1 VGLRRVP
8 PSTRPP
14 VPGDRRQRPLGAPG
28 RTGRASGSE
37 AAAGTVRA
45 VPTSVAVP
53 AAPAT
58 SAALR
63 LGGLEVWPPVVLAPM
78 AGVTN
83 AAFRSLCRRHGGGLY
98 VSEMVGARGL
108 VEGNRTSRLKAWFAP
123 DEHPRSI
130 QLYATDPADAAAAT
144 ELLVGGGAAGDG
156 ADAASGG
163 EPWGELGGE
172 PGLEPAG
179 APVAEPGVEHL
190 DLNFGCPAP
199 KVTRHGGGSALPWR
213 TDLYAAIVDATV
225 RAAGDVPVTV
235 KLRLGIDEDHLTY
248 LEAGRIAADLGVAAV
263 GLHARTAE
271 QRYGPPADWSA
282 IGRLVET
289 IDVPVLG
296 NGDVWDASDALR
308 MLDRTGCAG
317 VIVGRGCLGRP
328 WLFRDLQAAFEGRPA
343 PAPPG
348 LGEVLDTIAE
358 HARLLVDLLGHVTG
372 LRELRKHTG
381 WYLQGF
387 PVGRPLR
394 RSLNQVSSLDEL
406 DALLVDVDRS
416 LPFDEAV
423 RRQPRGHTTPP
434 RRPVLPH
441 GWLETRTHGAP
452 LAAGAAEVVSGG

>member
-1 VGLRRVP
+1 V
-8 PSTRPP
+8 T
-14 VPGDRRQRPLGAPG
+14 AP
-28 RTGRASGSE
+28 A
-37 AAAGTVRA
+37 
-45 VPTSVAVP
+45 P
-53 AAPAT
+53 AAPAAT
-58 SAALR
+58 ASPVAALR

-83 AAFRSLCRRHGGGLY
+83 APFRSLCRRYGGGLY

-108 VEGNRTSRLKAWFAP
+108 VEGNRTSQLKAWFAP

-130 QLYATDPADAAAAT
+130 QLYATDPDDAAAAT
-144 ELLVGGGAAGDG
+144 ELLVGGRR
-156 ADAASGG
+156 ASGG
-163 EPWGELGGE
+163 ARSDHDRRSSEGQGG
-172 PGLEPAG
+172 AT
-179 APVAEPGVEHL
+179 AVVEHL

-235 KLRLGIDEDHLTY
+235 KLRLGIDDDHLTY

-271 QRYGPPADWSA
+271 QRYGPPADWAA
-282 IGRLVET
+282 IGRLVEA

-296 NGDVWDASDALR
+296 NGDLWDASDALG
-308 MLDRTGCAG
+308 MLDETGCAG

-328 WLFRDLQAAFEGRPA
+328 WLFRDLQAAFEGRPI
-343 PAPPG
+343 PPPPG
-348 LGEVLDTIAE
+348 LGDILETLVE
-358 HARLLVDLLGHVTG
+358 HARLLADFLGPVTG
-372 LRELRKHTG
+372 LRELRKHTS

-394 RSLNQVSSLDEL
+394 RSLNQVSTLDEL
-406 DALLVDVDRS
+406 AALLADVDRS

-441 GWLETRTHGAP
+441 GWLESRTHGARLP
-452 LAAGAAEVVSGG
+452 AAAAEVVSGG

>member
-1 VGLRRVP
+1 M
-8 PSTRPP
+8 STVANTSPTTAP
-14 VPGDRRQRPLGAPG
+14 VASPLTLGA
-28 RTGRASGSE
+28 
-37 AAAGTVRA
+37 
-45 VPTSVAVP
+45 
-53 AAPAT
+53 
-58 SAALR
+58 
-63 LGGLEVWPPVVLAPM
+63 LEVWPPVVLAPM

-83 AAFRSLCRRHGGGLY
+83 APFRTLCRRHGGGLY

-108 VEGNRTSRLKAWFAP
+108 VEGNRTSVLKASFAP

-130 QLYATDPADAAAAT
+130 QLYAIDAGDAADATAQ
-144 ELLVGGGAAGDG
+144 LVDAG
-156 ADAASGG
+156 
-163 EPWGELGGE
+163 E
-172 PGLEPAG
+172 
-179 APVAEPGVEHL
+179 VEHV

-213 TDLYAAIVDATV
+213 TDLYAAIVDASV

-235 KLRLGIDEDHLTY
+235 KLRLGIDDDHLTY

-271 QRYGPPADWSA
+271 QRYGPPADWA
-282 IGRLVET
+282 HIARLADAL
-289 IDVPVLG
+289 DVPVLG
-296 NGDVWDASDALR
+296 NGDVWEATDARR
-308 MLDRTGCAG
+308 MVDETGCAG

-328 WLFRDLQAAFEGRPA
+328 WLFRDLQAAFDGRPV

-348 LGEVLDTIAE
+348 LGDILDTLVE
-358 HARLLVDLLGHVTG
+358 HAELLVDFLGPVTG

-394 RSLNQVSSLDEL
+394 RSLNQVSTLDEL
-406 DALLVDVDRS
+406 HALLADVDRS

-434 RRPVLPH
+434 KRPVLPH
-441 GWLETRTHGAP
+441 GWLATRTHGASLP
-452 LAAGAAEVVSGG
+452 AAAAEVVSGG